1 MTIKY
6 RVWDKKAKEMNTV
19 WSINFV
25 GGNVETGKKKID
37 FDDAQLMQYTG
48 FEDSEGTEIYEGDI
62 IELVF
67 VNDELIVAVM
77 NKRIKEE
84 DVNKDDLKEV
94 ERYEVYYNS
103 KHGCYC
109 IANLD
114 PEIRKRE
121 KVNWL
126 DDSDMLS
133 EWNKG
138 AKVIGNIYEI

>member
-25 GGNVETGKKKID
+25 GGNVETDKKRID
-37 FDDAQLMQYTG
+37 FDDAQLMQFTG
-48 FEDSEGTEIYEGDI
+48 FKDREGTEIYEGDI

-77 NKRIKEE
+77 NERIKEE
-84 DVNKDDLKEV
+84 DVNKDDLEEV
-94 ERYEVYYNS
+94 ERYEVYYDS

-121 KVNWL
+121 TVNWL
-126 DDSDMLS
+126 DEGDMLS
-133 EWNKG
+133 EWNKE
-138 AKVIGNIYEI
+138 ARVIGNIYEI

>member
-1 MTIKY
+1 MKVKY
-6 RVWDKKAKEMNTV
+6 RAWDKVRKEFGIV
-19 WSINFV
+19 WSINFM
-25 GGNVETGKKKID
+25 GGNVETNERTIG
-37 FDDAQLMQYTG
+37 FDDAELMQYTG
-48 FEDSEGTEIYEGDI
+48 FEDREGTEIYEGDI

-77 NKRIKEE
+77 NERIKEE
-84 DVNKDDLKEV
+84 DVNKDDLEGV

-114 PEIRKRE
+114 PEIRERE
-121 KVNWL
+121 TVNWL

-133 EWNKG
+133 EWNKE

>member
-6 RVWDKKAKEMNTV
+6 RAWDKKAKEMNAV
-19 WSINFV
+19 WSINFM
-25 GGNVETGKKKID
+25 GGNVETDKKKID
-37 FDDAQLMQYTG
+37 FDDAQLMKFTG

-77 NKRIKEE
+77 NERIKEE
-84 DVNKDDLKEV
+84 DVNKDDLEEV

-103 KHGCYC
+103 RHGCYC

-121 KVNWL
+121 TVNWL

-133 EWNKG
+133 EWNKE

>member
-6 RVWDKKAKEMNTV
+6 RVWDKKEKEMCTV

-25 GGNVETGKKKID
+25 SGNVETDKKKID
-37 FDDAQLMQYTG
+37 FDDAQLMKFTG
-48 FEDSEGTEIYEGDI
+48 FKDSEGTEIYEGDI

-77 NKRIKEE
+77 NERIKEE
-84 DVNKDDLKEV
+84 DVNKDDLEEV

-109 IANLD
+109 IGNLD
-114 PEIRKRE
+114 PEIRE
-121 KVNWL
+121 KETVNWL
-126 DDSDMLS
+126 DEGDMLS
-133 EWNKG
+133 EWNKE
-138 AKVIGNIYEI
+138 AKVIGNTYEI

>member
-1 MTIKY
+1 MKVKY
-6 RVWDKKAKEMNTV
+6 RVWDKVRKEFGIV
-19 WSINFV
+19 WSINFM
-25 GGNVETGKKKID
+25 GGNVETNEHTID
-37 FDDAQLMQYTG
+37 FDDAELMQYTG
-48 FEDSEGTEIYEGDI
+48 FEDREGTEIYEGDI

-77 NKRIKEE
+77 NERIKEE
-84 DVNKDDLKEV
+84 DVNKDNLEEV

-114 PEIRKRE
+114 PEIRERE
-121 KVNWL
+121 TVNWL

-133 EWNKG
+133 EWNKE

>member
-25 GGNVETGKKKID
+25 GGNVETDKKKID
-37 FDDAQLMQYTG
+37 FDDAQLMKFTG

-84 DVNKDDLKEV
+84 DVNKDDLEEV

-114 PEIRKRE
+114 PEMRKRE
-121 KVNWL
+121 TVNWL